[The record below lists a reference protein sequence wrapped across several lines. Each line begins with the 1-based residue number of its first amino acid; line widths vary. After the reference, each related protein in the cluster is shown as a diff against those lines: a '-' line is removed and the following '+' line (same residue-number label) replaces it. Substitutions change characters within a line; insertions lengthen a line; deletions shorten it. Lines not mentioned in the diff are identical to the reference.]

1 MQKKLF
7 INKINRIYNRIMN
20 TKENNQEMNS
30 ENQEHFSDTQTN
42 EANISEETLQEGIK
56 EEVKE
61 DLQAKVDELNDR
73 YLRLYSEFDNY
84 KKRTGKE
91 RIELIKTA
99 GVEILSE
106 MIPVLDDIERAVKSN
121 EKAEDI
127 EAIKN
132 GIKLIYNK
140 FANSLT
146 KKGLEPLEVIGKDFD
161 AELHEA
167 ITSIAAP
174 SEDMKGKV
182 IDEIEKGYLLNGKVI
197 RYAKVIVGN

>member
-1 MQKKLF
+1 MQTKLLV
-7 INKINRIYNRIMN
+7 NKINRIYNRIMN
-20 TKENNQEMNS
+20 KKENNQEMNTENLENLDDTHTTES
-30 ENQEHFSDTQTN
+30 E
-42 EANISEETLQEGIK
+42 LQEEK
-56 EEVKE
+56 AQEEITN
-61 DLQAKVDELNDR
+61 DSLQSKIDELNDR

-91 RIELIKTA
+91 RIDLIKTA
-99 GVEILSE
+99 GIEIISE
-106 MIPVLDDIERAVKSN
+106 MIPVLDDLERAVKSN
-121 EKAEDI
+121 EKVNDI

-140 FANSLT
+140 LANSLT
-146 KKGLEPLEVIGKDFD
+146 KKGLEPLESIGNDFD

-174 SEDMKGKV
+174 SEEMKGKIV
-182 IDEIEKGYLLNGKVI
+182 DEVEKGYLLNGKVI

>member
-1 MQKKLF
+1 M
-7 INKINRIYNRIMN
+7 NK
-20 TKENNQEMNS
+20 KENNQEMNTENLANLDDTHTTES
-30 ENQEHFSDTQTN
+30 E
-42 EANISEETLQEGIK
+42 LQEEK
-56 EEVKE
+56 AQEEITN
-61 DLQAKVDELNDR
+61 DSLQSKIDELNDR

-91 RIELIKTA
+91 RIDLIKTA
-99 GVEILSE
+99 GIEIISE
-106 MIPVLDDIERAVKSN
+106 MIPVLDDLERAVKSN
-121 EKAEDI
+121 EKVNDI

-140 FANSLT
+140 LANSLT
-146 KKGLEPLEVIGKDFD
+146 KKGLEPLESIGNDFD

-174 SEDMKGKV
+174 SEEMKGKIV
-182 IDEIEKGYLLNGKVI
+182 DEVEKGYLLNGKVI

>member
-30 ENQEHFSDTQTN
+30 ENQENFSDTQTN
-42 EANISEETLQEGIK
+42 EANISEETVQEEI
-56 EEVKE
+56 KE

-91 RIELIKTA
+91 RVELIKTA

-167 ITSIAAP
+167 ITSISAP

>member
-1 MQKKLF
+1 MQTQLLV
-7 INKINRIYNRIMN
+7 NKINRIYSRIMN
-20 TKENNQEMNS
+20 KKENNQEMNTENLANLDDTHTTES
-30 ENQEHFSDTQTN
+30 E
-42 EANISEETLQEGIK
+42 LQEEK
-56 EEVKE
+56 AQEEITN
-61 DLQAKVDELNDR
+61 DSLQSKIDELNDR

-91 RIELIKTA
+91 RIDLIKTA
-99 GVEILSE
+99 GIEIISE
-106 MIPVLDDIERAVKSN
+106 MIPVLDDLERAVKSN
-121 EKAEDI
+121 EKVNDI

-140 FANSLT
+140 LANSLT
-146 KKGLEPLEVIGKDFD
+146 KKGLEPLESIGNDFD

-174 SEDMKGKV
+174 SEEMKGKIV
-182 IDEIEKGYLLNGKVI
+182 DEVEKGYLLNGKVI